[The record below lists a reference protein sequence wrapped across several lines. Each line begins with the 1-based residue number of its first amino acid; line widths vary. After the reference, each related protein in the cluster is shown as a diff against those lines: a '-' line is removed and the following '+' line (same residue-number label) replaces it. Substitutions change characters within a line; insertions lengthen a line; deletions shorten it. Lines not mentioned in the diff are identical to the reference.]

1 MIMIMIMMIMIMIM
15 MIVIRIMLGFNQK
28 DIWTCGLAGF
38 SEMICDGMYDELM
51 IY

>member
-1 MIMIMIMMIMIMIM
+1 MMIMMM

-28 DIWTCGLAGF
+28 DIWTCGLAEF
-38 SEMICDGMYDELM
+38 SEMIYMTACMMTLM